1 MKVLLAVGEK
11 NLSKLLRSHMTDAG
25 FEVAKDDVHHRYFLD
40 EVIEVQR
47 PDLVILHDRLLA
59 SDQPD
64 SKSNQEEFL
73 EMIERWRRNYD
84 TSLRVCVMCERDRKD
99 PFLAQLVSRNV
110 LDIFNERQIRSVKLV
125 EQLMEPPKYV
135 NVAKYGITES
145 EIDSLMDEGVPGEES
160 LPVNEEETPPKLK
173 NLKLKNLKFKMWPKK
188 SGPKNSKLPKSPIK
202 LHPSLNIELHRHSYG
217 EEKER
222 ALQERRIILVISPF
236 DRTGSTFISHQLA
249 YKISKDG
256 NKVSYFENPFKYP
269 YTFDRVAG
277 HTREPHYFS
286 LYNKIPEDDGNE
298 YVRVFSAEGVGINA
312 LNPEYEQSLKEEQF
326 PISRFLRLLLS
337 VHDAAYLIVDVGA
350 DTSKEVYDEL
360 IEIASNVLV
369 VLDND
374 IPRLEMFEQYQT
386 LDRFAWIHNALSL
399 KKTIVVGNHYVEGIE
414 DSMPSDNFIEVPS
427 FSDKSVFLAQSKGT
441 FGFHDRD
448 SIKKHDEVFG
458 KLAKEIIDEKRPRKP
473 TIEIRKIKNWI
484 PKISFSKDQTNQEGL
499 E

>member
-1 MKVLLAVGEK
+1 
-11 NLSKLLRSHMTDAG
+11 N
-25 FEVAKDDVHHRYFLD
+25 DDVHHRYYLNEF
-40 EVIEVQR
+40 IEVQQ
-47 PDLVILHDRLLA
+47 PDLIILHDTFLA

-64 SKSNQEEFL
+64 SKSNQAELL

-110 LDIFNERQIRSVKLV
+110 LDIFNERQIRSKTLI
-125 EQLMEPPKYV
+125 EQLLEPPKYV

-145 EIDSLMDEGVPGEES
+145 EIDSLMEEGTSDEED
-160 LPVNEEETPPKLK
+160 LPIAEEETTTK
-173 NLKLKNLKFKMWPKK
+173 NKNLKFKMWPKK
-188 SGPKNSKLPKSPIK
+188 SGPKSLKSPKSPIK
-202 LHPSLNIELHRHSYG
+202 IHPSVNIELHRHSYG

-236 DRTGSTFISHQLA
+236 ERTGSTFISHQLA
-249 YKISKDG
+249 YKIAKDG

-298 YVRVFSAEGVGINA
+298 YVRVFSTEGVGINA

-350 DTSKEVYDEL
+350 D
-360 IEIASNVLV
+360 
-369 VLDND
+369 
-374 IPRLEMFEQYQT
+374 
-386 LDRFAWIHNALSL
+386 
-399 KKTIVVGNHYVEGIE
+399 
-414 DSMPSDNFIEVPS
+414 
-427 FSDKSVFLAQSKGT
+427 
-441 FGFHDRD
+441 
-448 SIKKHDEVFG
+448 
-458 KLAKEIIDEKRPRKP
+458 
-473 TIEIRKIKNWI
+473 
-484 PKISFSKDQTNQEGL
+484 
-499 E
+499 